1 MPRTRS
7 LGWTEL
13 KVGILSVVAI
23 GIAATVIFMVSGEGG
38 FFWQRYTLKA
48 KFDNVAGLK
57 PGAPVRVAGVEVGTV
72 EDVAFDGTDVEVT
85 FQLSREMQ
93 PRITTN
99 SVAMIGSVSLLGEAS
114 LDLTI
119 SSDGHARP
127 RLRLRAEPAHARPAG
142 RRRGRRNEIAR
153 AGHAV
158 DPGHPCR
165 QGHGGQ
171 AVYRRDALP

>member
-23 GIAATVIFMVSGEGG
+23 GIATTVIFMVSGEGG

-72 EDVAFDGTDVEVT
+72 KDVAISGTDVEVT
-85 FQLSREMQ
+85 FQLAREMQ

-99 SVAMIGSVSLLGEAS
+99 SVAMIGAVSLLGEAS

-119 SSDGHARP
+119 SQQGTPVPEYGYVPS
-127 RLRLRAEPAHARPAG
+127 RL
-142 RRRGRRNEIAR
+142 
-153 AGHAV
+153 
-158 DPGHPCR
+158 
-165 QGHGGQ
+165 
-171 AVYRRDALP
+171 